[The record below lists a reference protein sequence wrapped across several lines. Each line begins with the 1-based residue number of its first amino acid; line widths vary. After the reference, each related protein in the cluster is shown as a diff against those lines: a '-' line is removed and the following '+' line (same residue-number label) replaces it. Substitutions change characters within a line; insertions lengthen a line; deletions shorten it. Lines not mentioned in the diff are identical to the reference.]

1 MSSLIAF
8 ILIAMEVCSAHPGCS
23 PEYMINRCQVPDVTD
38 DLLGSVHETLRGY
51 AAVIKGDRLHMFV
64 RRLTVI
70 PCSCN
75 SEKLGHRIDR
85 GHGSRD

>member
-23 PEYMINRCQVPDVTD
+23 PEYMTNRCQVPDVTD

-51 AAVIKGDRLHMFV
+51 AAVIKGDVPSSHV
-64 RRLTVI
+64 GRRLMVS
-70 PCSCN
+70 CSRKILQP
-75 SEKLGHRIDR
+75 SASI
-85 GHGSRD
+85 